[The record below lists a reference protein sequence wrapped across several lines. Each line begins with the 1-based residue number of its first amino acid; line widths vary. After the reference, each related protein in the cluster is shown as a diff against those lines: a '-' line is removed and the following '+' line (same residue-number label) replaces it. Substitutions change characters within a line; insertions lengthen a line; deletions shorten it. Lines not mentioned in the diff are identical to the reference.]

1 MESDLPRWASEQGWD
16 SFAQGRMAWS
26 QIFYYGWSNNIP
38 RGSSP
43 MEISLEFSNVPV
55 QQRFESDV
63 EDRIGEVL
71 SPFAERLTRVE
82 VHLRDENAQKGGRDT
97 RCTMEARPR
106 GLDPLAVEAIEEG
119 PREAVRSALGKLQHA
134 LGHRFGR
141 LDAKRKK

>member
-1 MESDLPRWASEQGWD
+1 
-16 SFAQGRMAWS
+16 
-26 QIFYYGWSNNIP
+26 
-38 RGSSP
+38 

-106 GLDPLAVEAIEEG
+106 GLDPLAVEAIEEVFSG
-119 PREAVRSALGKLQHA
+119 SVDLLSDVDSFEAPIGDSEASGHERQTERE
-134 LGHRFGR
+134 
-141 LDAKRKK
+141 